1 MQTSAERSGTLPSK
15 LETVLLRIAVALQ
28 LPAEAQA
35 QLRAAALR
43 LVDGLEVDQRRGFEH
58 CRH

>member
-35 QLRAAALR
+35 Q
-43 LVDGLEVDQRRGFEH
+43 
-58 CRH
+58 